1 MTNFAIPPAPSY
13 LAVDILL
20 RYGRLIAAIVGILP
34 LAAAVWLV
42 IAGAPVGF
50 AVAAVV
56 AAPLLYLLMLSYVEL
71 VAIIADML
79 LPK

>member
-1 MTNFAIPPAPSY
+1 MTKFPVPPPQSY
-13 LAVDILL
+13 PAVAILL
-20 RYGRLIAAIVGILP
+20 RHGRLIAAIVGILP
-34 LAAAVWLV
+34 LAAAVWLMV
-42 IAGAPVGF
+42 AGAPTGF
-50 AVAAVV
+50 AVAAIV